1 MRWGAIGL
9 NMGGPSRGLHEKHF
23 VKGKVFL
30 FKEFQFRKDFLDLVV
45 KRF

>member
-1 MRWGAIGL
+1 MTQY
-9 NMGGPSRGLHEKHF
+9 GGSLTRLAEKHF
-23 VKGKVFL
+23 VKGNVYL